1 MWHTET
7 ADVSCPYCG
16 EPIEVVV
23 DPSEDVQS
31 YIEDCS
37 VCCRPMVLSVNIA
50 SDGTP
55 RVLAARDDD

>member
-16 EPIEVVV
+16 ESIEVVV
-23 DPSEDVQS
+23 DPSEDAQS

-37 VCCRPMVLSVNIA
+37 VSCRPMESADRTPLLSA
-50 SDGTP
+50 P
-55 RVLAARDDD
+55 

>member
-7 ADVSCPYCG
+7 VDVSCPYCG

-23 DPSEDVQS
+23 DPSEDAQN

-37 VCCRPMVLSVNIA
+37 VCCRPMVLSVSI
-50 SDGTP
+50 SSSGTP

>member
-16 EPIEVVV
+16 ESIEVVV
-23 DPSEDVQS
+23 DPSEDAQS

-37 VCCRPMVLSVNIA
+37 VCCRPMVLSVSI
-50 SDGTP
+50 SSSC
-55 RVLAARDDD
+55 V